1 MTTQA
6 APHAAGQ
13 PGWLEQL
20 TGMRSSKR
28 TFYAEYS
35 RTAAALNRAIQ
46 GLESISSALCTTT
59 SGPLA
64 LAYAVLEAT
73 AGQLEAPWTAMVVA
87 ARLLPTAHP
96 PVVVRDPAGALLVG
110 RDALPPEL
118 GELVAAVLGGP
129 PPPAATPLPG
139 RPLVVPMVFGGAP
152 VGALIAALPFGRPVD
167 EIDMSIL
174 QTLANQAVVALR
186 NACLFEESERLRV
199 AAVRLCDQAERH
211 ARDLE
216 RRNHQLHTA
225 RRRLL
230 EAEERQ
236 LLDEERRRIARDLHD
251 SVAQYLLSIG
261 MTVEWCRPLV
271 EQHTAVHE
279 RLGLVKELARA
290 AVEQVRAAIFALSS
304 AEEWPAGDLPGALGR
319 LAQGFG
325 RLANLAVTVRLDGTP
340 RLLDPEVEQALYL
353 IAREAIFNVA
363 RHARASVVTVK
374 VN

>member
-225 RRRLL
+225 RR
-230 EAEERQ
+230 
-236 LLDEERRRIARDLHD
+236 
-251 SVAQYLLSIG
+251 
-261 MTVEWCRPLV
+261 